1 MIDCINMTKFNKTV
15 FAELGQVI
23 EWGFSILNLG
33 LGKIGSIKIGKSS
46 LFQRVVYEK
55 AQQNILNIKESCQLT
70 AGTID
75 LRCETI
81 AQKKRKIIMLDV

>member
-23 EWGFSILNLG
+23 EWGFGILNLG

-46 LFQRVVYEK
+46 LF
-55 AQQNILNIKESCQLT
+55 
-70 AGTID
+70 
-75 LRCETI
+75 
-81 AQKKRKIIMLDV
+81 